1 MSPAQVPQG
10 GVGTGL
16 CPWPELCGA
25 HPGPCPRSLMGW
37 GGRLAP
43 QGSPIPGFWA
53 LTILAKPD
61 ILSGPLIPIFLAAV
75 CGQITKVWPR
85 RCE

>member
-25 HPGPCPRSLMGW
+25 HPGPCPRSLLGW
-37 GGRLAP
+37 GVDLPHRAP
-43 QGSPIPGFWA
+43 PSQV
-53 LTILAKPD
+53 
-61 ILSGPLIPIFLAAV
+61 SGPSPSWPSQISSLDPISRYSLQLCAA
-75 CGQITKVWPR
+75 K
-85 RCE
+85 